1 MSYAVL
7 YNKPIIFIT
16 TDEYTK
22 SYDDFRI
29 HSYSRSMSSLL
40 FNIDNKNNYF
50 KIPKNDKIYSFD
62 KEKYKEYKDKYLK
75 FPGTPEK
82 YLWDVFLDNISSEVY
97 EK

>member
-1 MSYAVL
+1 MFKSVIKAGKRKKDIPTLKV
-7 YNKPIIFIT
+7 KIPIH
-16 TDEYTK
+16 K
-22 SYDDFRI
+22 
-29 HSYSRSMSSLL
+29 YS
-40 FNIDNKNNYF
+40 